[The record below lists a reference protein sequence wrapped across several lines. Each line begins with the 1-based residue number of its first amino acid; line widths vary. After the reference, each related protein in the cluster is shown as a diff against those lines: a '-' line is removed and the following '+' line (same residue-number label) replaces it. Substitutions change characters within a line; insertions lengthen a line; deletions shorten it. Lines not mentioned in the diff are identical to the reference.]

1 MSVAVSPAETA
12 PAPLPI
18 LIRDAR
24 DDDMPAVH
32 AIYAHHVLNGTAS
45 FELTPP
51 DLAEMRA
58 RRAALLEKGLPWL
71 VAEKDGRVSGYCYAG
86 LYRPRPAYG
95 NTLEHSVYVHHAAAR
110 QGIGRQLML
119 ALIERCEAGGWRQM
133 VGVIGDSANEGS
145 LGLHLALGFCRVGV
159 FENVGYKFGRWLDTV
174 LVQRTLGAGAGEPP
188 AGR

>member
-1 MSVAVSPAETA
+1 MSIAVTLADPVEM
-12 PAPLPI
+12 PLSVT
-18 LIRDAR
+18 IRDVR
-24 DDDMPAVH
+24 DDDMPAIH
-32 AIYAHHVLNGTAS
+32 AIYSHHVLTGTAS

-58 RRAALLEKGLPWL
+58 RRTAILEKGLPWL
-71 VAEKDGRVSGYCYAG
+71 VAEKQGEVAGYCYAG

-95 NTLEHSVYVHHAAAR
+95 NTLEHSVYVHHTAAR

-133 VGVIGDSANEGS
+133 VGVIGDSANQGS
-145 LGLHLALGFCRVGV
+145 LGLHLALGFRRVGV

-188 AGR
+188 ARP